1 MTRKPA
7 TSKAKPPAGKK
18 APASRRPPRRRPGK
32 GPSAAPRKVRK
43 GHGWPLRLLFV
54 GLLFGAILAA
64 YMHHLNAVVRVKF
77 EGKRWAVPAHV
88 YARPLEIFPGAQIG
102 LQQLQAEIEEL
113 GYRPVQQV
121 TNPGTYARLDEQRL
135 ALHTRGFAFWD
146 GSDPPLQVEI
156 RYSGDQVAAIQ
167 DHQGRGIALLRLDPV
182 QIGSIY
188 PAHRED
194 RVLVRYEEIPQ
205 TLIGGLLA
213 AEDREYFDHFGVSI
227 KGIARAMLA
236 NIKAGRT
243 VQGGSTLTQQLVK
256 NFYLTSERSL
266 KRKANE
272 ALMAILLDYFYSK
285 EDILQAYANEIY
297 LGQDG
302 QRAIHG
308 FGLAARFYFN
318 RPLRELSIKDQALL
332 IALIRGPSYYN
343 PVRNPK
349 RARQRRDLILDLM
362 ASHGFIQQAE
372 ADRAKGQSLG
382 LEIARNTSGG
392 NKYPAFMDLVRRQL
406 SRDYHEEDL
415 NSEGLKI
422 FTTLD
427 PWVQMQSQQAL
438 AEQLAQFE
446 GQRRRPEGS
455 YEGAL
460 VVVGRDSGEV
470 QAVIGGRQAE
480 FAGFNRALDSVRSIG
495 SLIKPPI
502 YLSALDM
509 PELYSLVTPLSDE
522 PFTLKQ
528 RGAPD
533 WSPQNYDGK
542 SHGNPM
548 LYQALAKS
556 YNLATVRL
564 GMQLG
569 LGHVAE
575 TLRAL
580 GVNRSFKPLP
590 SLLLGAISLTPI
602 EVAQV
607 YQTMASG
614 GYRTPMRTI
623 REVLDQDGRP
633 LSRYPLEVQQTLRPA
648 TAYLI
653 GRAMQR
659 VVSEGTAGSLR
670 KWLSV
675 ELGIAGKTGTT
686 DELRDSWFA
695 GFSGDKV
702 MVVWVGRDD
711 NKPSGLTGASGAL
724 QVWGNAMSRLNP
736 QPLDLI
742 APEDVVFAQ
751 VPCVDQAMPFVRD
764 WIPEQGACGTDT
776 PWLDGEAVPDQPL
789 PGQGRGQNTDS
800 NWQNLW
806 EIP

>member
-1 MTRKPA
+1 
-7 TSKAKPPAGKK
+7 
-18 APASRRPPRRRPGK
+18 
-32 GPSAAPRKVRK
+32 
-43 GHGWPLRLLFV
+43 
-54 GLLFGAILAA
+54 
-64 YMHHLNAVVRVKF
+64 
-77 EGKRWAVPAHV
+77 
-88 YARPLEIFPGAQIG
+88 
-102 LQQLQAEIEEL
+102 
-113 GYRPVQQV
+113 
-121 TNPGTYARLDEQRL
+121 
-135 ALHTRGFAFWD
+135 
-146 GSDPPLQVEI
+146 
-156 RYSGDQVAAIQ
+156 
-167 DHQGRGIALLRLDPV
+167 
-182 QIGSIY
+182 

-343 PVRNPK
+343 PVRNPE

-427 PWVQMQSQQAL
+427 PWVQIQSQQVL

-446 GQRRRPEGS
+446 VQRRRLEGS

-522 PFTLKQ
+522 PF
-528 RGAPD
+528 
-533 WSPQNYDGK
+533 
-542 SHGNPM
+542 
-548 LYQALAKS
+548 
-556 YNLATVRL
+556 
-564 GMQLG
+564 
-569 LGHVAE
+569 
-575 TLRAL
+575 
-580 GVNRSFKPLP
+580 
-590 SLLLGAISLTPI
+590 
-602 EVAQV
+602 
-607 YQTMASG
+607 
-614 GYRTPMRTI
+614 
-623 REVLDQDGRP
+623 
-633 LSRYPLEVQQTLRPA
+633 
-648 TAYLI
+648 
-653 GRAMQR
+653 
-659 VVSEGTAGSLR
+659 
-670 KWLSV
+670 
-675 ELGIAGKTGTT
+675 
-686 DELRDSWFA
+686 
-695 GFSGDKV
+695 
-702 MVVWVGRDD
+702 
-711 NKPSGLTGASGAL
+711 
-724 QVWGNAMSRLNP
+724 
-736 QPLDLI
+736 
-742 APEDVVFAQ
+742 
-751 VPCVDQAMPFVRD
+751 
-764 WIPEQGACGTDT
+764 
-776 PWLDGEAVPDQPL
+776 
-789 PGQGRGQNTDS
+789 
-800 NWQNLW
+800 
-806 EIP
+806 